1 MRSSCSVSGCEAAQA
16 TLGFCRSH
24 YRRFKR
30 HGDPLAGGASRSRNT
45 DICTVEGCEKP
56 ARTKSL
62 CSAHYRRLWRHGDPT
77 AGRTEVGE
85 PERYI
90 REVALTHGGGD
101 CLIWPYSRK
110 TDGAAQINLGG
121 RSVIVA
127 RMVCEEVNGPPPT
140 PAHQAAHSCGK
151 GHLGCI
157 TPQHLR
163 WATQVENE
171 ADKLIHGTHNRYRY
185 AAIRQARMSSH
196 G

>member
-1 MRSSCSVSGCEAAQA
+1 MSAVVAIDRHRYSAGRSGESAMRND
-16 TLGFCRSH
+16 GFDT
-24 YRRFKR
+24 RFPLR
-30 HGDPLAGGASRSRNT
+30 VLRETDGMSDPER
-45 DICTVEGCEKP
+45 TVYWMERLEN
-56 ARTKSL
+56 
-62 CSAHYRRLWRHGDPT
+62 AHYRGRGDT
-77 AGRTEVGE
+77 
-85 PERYI
+85 
-90 REVALTHGGGD
+90 L
-101 CLIWPYSRK
+101 
-110 TDGAAQINLGG
+110 GAAQINLGG